1 MAAIGPNRAQVWGV
15 LDLTS
20 NPLSHVYGR
29 LAILYSS
36 PPTLT
41 VPVGGEDVAAS
52 LEDAGAWQIL
62 PRVQRDCLALREMLV
77 RVDADPSSGK
87 LCLHTVFPDLVSV
100 RRDRW
105 GSLVRVEEWAPDPTS
120 PLSWVRLVHDITL
133 DGLPSIAVYDE
144 GGKEVSERV
153 FGNTAPTFPR
163 DASGRPIM
171 PYVVYRAAQTGSAFD
186 PYTDSTV
193 VEGALTI
200 AVLYSYWDHVLRSA
214 AWRQR
219 WAVNLEPTGSA
230 PVAGL
235 HAQAAGVDPSSLLLL
250 ATPQEGDNAG
260 PGSVGTFEAPTD
272 AEALLRSIQ
281 ARETRLISSAL
292 GAADVTRGEADVRSG
307 YSLAVSRE
315 SQREAQRAFEP
326 LFRRADL
333 QLLRLCAAL
342 LGAPETGWG
351 IQYSSIPRDPQEADS
366 ELARVKTQLD
376 LRLLDRVGAWQVL
389 HSGASEQEAI
399 EAIAKIDAATQTG
412 TTFPVGFVTEASALA
427 KATKAGEINS
437 EQARAVLTGLIG
449 VGADQA
455 YEIAPDGIAV
465 APVEAVATPPSEDSP
480 A

>member
-1 MAAIGPNRAQVWGV
+1 MIDLSRTRPPAPSYPPEPHDPSERARVQHTRLRRRILYDQHAKDVEERLIAAIGPNRAQVWGV

-20 NPLSHVYGR
+20 NPLAHVYGR

-41 VPVGGEDVAAS
+41 VPVGGEDTAAA
-52 LEDAGAWQIL
+52 LEEAGAWQIL
-62 PRVQRDCLALREMLV
+62 PRVQRDTLALRELFV
-77 RVDADPSSGK
+77 RVDADRSQGR
-87 LCLHTVFPDLVSV
+87 LALHTVFPDLVSV

-105 GSLVRVEEWAPDPTS
+105 GQLVRVEEWAPDPTS
-120 PLSWVRLVHDITL
+120 PSSWIRLVHDTTL
-133 DGLPSIAVYDE
+133 DGAPSIAVYDE
-144 GGKEVSERV
+144 SGKDCSERV

-171 PYVVYRAAQTGSAFD
+171 PYVCYRAAQTGAAFD
-186 PYTDSTV
+186 PFTDSTV

-219 WAVNLEPTGSA
+219 WAANLEPVGSA

-250 ATPQEGDNAG
+250 QSPEDGAG
-260 PGSVGTFEAPTD
+260 AGGTVGTFEAPTD

-292 GAADVTRGEADVRSG
+292 GAADVSRGEADVRSG

-351 IQYSSIPRDPQEADS
+351 ILYSSIPRDPQEADS
-366 ELARVKTQLD
+366 ELARVKTQLE
-376 LRLLDRVGAWQVL
+376 LRLIDRPGALQALTPGMSREDAV
-389 HSGASEQEAI
+389 SQI
-399 EAIAKIDAATQTG
+399 EAVDASSST
-412 TTFPVGFVTEASALA
+412 S
-427 KATKAGEINS
+427 S
-437 EQARAVLTGLIG
+437 
-449 VGADQA
+449 
-455 YEIAPDGIAV
+455 PD
-465 APVEAVATPPSEDSP
+465 TSSSEDTS